1 MSESAAT
8 PSLSQNWET
17 LAVHDW
23 DGDTELI
30 VELAE
35 VLEELSTDDV
45 PVLDEYVDAESL
57 CNGLQAVAGR
67 QLPRFVSLLRR
78 MSPDSSGGAMK
89 LNGNYIPITPGP
101 GRFFSLHR

>member
-1 MSESAAT
+1 MSESAGT
-8 PSLSQNWET
+8 SSLPQNWET

-30 VELAE
+30 VVLAE

-45 PVLDEYVDAESL
+45 PVLDKYVDAESL

-67 QLPRFVSLLRR
+67 QFTEVRFSVDTHEVRIR
-78 MSPDSSGGAMK
+78 QNGA
-89 LNGNYIPITPGP
+89 IEAQ
-101 GRFFSLHR
+101 RHLHPE